1 MPKNKPHKGL
11 LKRIKISKTGKIR
24 HKSCGT
30 GHLKSGKTSK
40 RLRQLRKDT
49 VFADTEIRRVSK
61 MLGRRLRGRT
71 QPRAAIKR
79 SPSPADRAAAKEAA
93 NA

>member
-11 LKRIKISKTGKIR
+11 LKRIKISKTGKVS

-30 GHLKSGKTSK
+30 GHLKSGKSSK

-49 VFADTEIRRVSK
+49 VVANAEIRRAGK

-71 QPRAAIKR
+71 KPRLN
-79 SPSPADRAAAKEAA
+79 AKPDASCDA
-93 NA
+93 GS